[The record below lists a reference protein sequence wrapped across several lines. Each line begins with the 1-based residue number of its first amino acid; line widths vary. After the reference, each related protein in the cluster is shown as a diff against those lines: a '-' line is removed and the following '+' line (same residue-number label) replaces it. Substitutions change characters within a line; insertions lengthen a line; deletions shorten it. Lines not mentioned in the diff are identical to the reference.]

1 MKKILFIINPIAGTK
16 SKKEIP
22 VLINSCLDGSLFDVS
37 ISETQYAGHGVALA
51 KQAAVQGCDIVVA
64 VGGDG
69 TVNEIAQGLLHTETA
84 LAILPMGSGNGLAR
98 HLQIPMD
105 LQKALTAFNKYQVS
119 KMDTGKING
128 QLFLCTSGLGFDAEI
143 SHHFAQQK
151 SRGFYTYA
159 KVASKSLFSYP
170 AKEWRITVDGNDLK
184 TEGILFTVANANQF
198 GNNVFIAPKALLQ
211 DGLLDLCVL
220 KKVSLINIPLVLKD
234 LFTKNIHQS
243 RFYTLKQAKKVVV
256 YNNGQMKAHVDGEPI
271 LVNGDV
277 TFEVLEKS
285 LKIFAK

>member
-51 KQAAVQGCDIVVA
+51 KQAVVQGCDIVVA

-105 LQKALTAFNKYQVS
+105 LKKALTAFNKYQVS

-143 SHHFAQQK
+143 SHQFAQQK

-170 AKEWRITVDGNDLK
+170 SKEWRITVDGNDLK

-243 RFYTLKQAKKVVV
+243 RFYTLKQSKKVVV